1 MRAWDFS
8 LILSGIEA
16 DSDDG
21 FDSLWSACA
30 DEPLIG
36 TYDGFS
42 EVLFSREAETVED
55 AVLSAIDD
63 VERIN
68 GVRVVG
74 LRDESFWTLGD
85 IAERSGR
92 SPAELRRLID
102 GAGETAFPQ
111 HLSDPAEADPLW
123 RAQDVIDWFR
133 EHEGESLT
141 HPAAAVFKALAD
153 TLHAH
158 TSCGQLDSE
167 QQRRIV
173 ALLGAYSASRRSGR
187 RSTVLMLSNLTVGIC
202 ITI

>member
-8 LILSGIEA
+8 LILSGIDAGEDA
-16 DSDDG
+16 G
-21 FDSLWSACA
+21 FDALWRACA

-36 TYDGFS
+36 TYDGVS

-55 AVLSAIDD
+55 AVLSAIAD
-63 VERIN
+63 VEQIS

-74 LRDESFWTLGD
+74 LRDESFWTLAD

-92 SPAELRRLID
+92 SLAEIRRLID
-102 GAGETAFPQ
+102 GAGDRAFPQ
-111 HLSDPAEADPLW
+111 HLSDPAEPDPLW

-133 EHEGESLT
+133 EHEGEALA
-141 HPAAAVFKALAD
+141 HPAAAVFTALAD
-153 TLHAH
+153 TLHAR

-173 ALLGAYSASRRSGR
+173 GLLGA
-187 RSTVLMLSNLTVGIC
+187 
-202 ITI
+202 

>member
-1 MRAWDFS
+1 MRTWDFS
-8 LILSGIEA
+8 LILSGIDAGAEH
-16 DSDDG
+16 G

-36 TYDGFS
+36 TYDGVS

-55 AVLSAIDD
+55 AVLSAIAD
-63 VERIN
+63 VERID

-92 SPAELRRLID
+92 SLAEIRRVVGD
-102 GAGETAFPQ
+102 PAFPS
-111 HLSDPAEADPLW
+111 HLSDPDEPDPLW
-123 RAQDVIDWFR
+123 RAQEVIDWFR
-133 EHEGESLT
+133 EHEGESVT
-141 HPAAAVFKALAD
+141 HPAAAVFTALAD
-153 TLHAH
+153 TLHAR

-173 ALLGAYSASRRSGR
+173 GLLGA
-187 RSTVLMLSNLTVGIC
+187 
-202 ITI
+202 